1 MNKPYIDELTEKTDS
16 KYTLIVAA
24 AKRARQINVEH
35 AELTRS
41 GKINPVSLA
50 LKEINDGEVEFHYVE
65 NEEVSEEAAEEV
77 EATEAVEAE

>member
-35 AELTRS
+35 SELTRS

-65 NEEVSEEAAEEV
+65 DEVAEDVAEDAEV
-77 EATEAVEAE
+77 EALDAE

>member
-35 AELTRS
+35 SELTRS

-65 NEEVSEEAAEEV
+65 DEVAEDVAEDAEVEV
-77 EATEAVEAE
+77 EALEAE